1 MEAISRTFIR
11 RPKLAIVISLAI
23 AFCGGLCLL
32 HMPISDYPEI
42 APTMVSVSTTYA
54 GASPQVVAD
63 TVATPIEN
71 EINAVDNV
79 EYFDSRCNDS
89 GSYSLFVTFKAGT
102 DPDINLVNVQ
112 NAVKRAESKL
122 PGEVVQLG
130 TTVKKAQSD
139 YMLRVGFTA
148 AGPGTDLYLL
158 GNFACKEIKEA
169 LQRVEGV
176 SQVSSSASGE
186 YAMRV
191 WLDSMK
197 MDALGLSVFDVRTAI
212 SQQNIQPAA
221 GNVGNAFASQYLSY
235 KINVRGRLVAP
246 EEFAAIVVRTDPATG
261 ARVLLGD
268 IARCELGVQSYESEP
283 RVDGK
288 PAFYLSIYRDPDANT
303 VTTARRCKEVLDEWM
318 ARLPQGGECT
328 VTLDNTAFTREILGG
343 MVRSLALALA
353 IVALAL
359 FCVLGGW
366 RPALVAVLAIPF
378 TLAGA
383 FVFMRVVG
391 YSLNVFTAFGLV
403 MALGATAGNALAAV
417 DAVRREEDA
426 AAAMGGVSGAVAAA
440 TLVSLACYVPLV
452 FHGGMVGMMYVQFAA
467 TLCSALVLSSCLSLA
482 LLPSIGARLLRPTP
496 RPSLVARARE
506 AVAGFAERIYLAF
519 VRPLVAHPFLALLV
533 FLALSVL
540 LALPV
545 RRLASG
551 FVPKEDRGL
560 ILVEG
565 ELAEGS
571 SISRT
576 REVIARAH
584 ELLHDVPGV
593 EVFSSAAASSHIGRI
608 GENRAEIC
616 LKLAPWRERQ
626 AKGLTLESISAEVER
641 RLSAI
646 HSAKF
651 TLLYPTSINGLGG
664 YGGVAVFL
672 CALGAPDP
680 IRQAADAEAYA
691 EKLLSMP
698 QVKSAV
704 TTFSANSPQLYLS
717 VDRDKAQALGV
728 PANAIFSTLQSKLAS
743 FYVNDF
749 NVRGGAY
756 QVIVQ
761 NDISTRGD
769 LEDALDIRFPGVNG
783 AMVPLSSVGRFEHV
797 LGPRV
802 IPRFNKLPSAGIV
815 ITPADGCNSLDVVD
829 LIEKDPPDPS
839 RYVLNWSTMTYQER
853 SSRGRLGTV
862 VALSLVLMYLVL
874 VAKYESWTLP
884 LAAMLPSAVAV
895 GGGVAGMWLAGQ
907 PLSVYAQLGLLLL
920 LELPVRSIVLMM
932 DRARQARAGGGSLAE
947 AAVEGARRAFGVAA
961 SSGWV
966 FLAGLL
972 ALMWVPGVG
981 LATRRAF
988 GVVVASGVLA
998 FTLAGIV
1005 FAPALYAFF
1014 QGLRERLGRCR

>member
-1 MEAISRTFIR
+1 MEAIVRTFIR
-11 RPKLAIVISLAI
+11 RPKLALVLALAL

-32 HMPISDYPEI
+32 DMPISDYPEI

-130 TTVKKAQSD
+130 LTVKKAQSD
-139 YMLRVGFTA
+139 YMLRIGFTA
-148 AGPGTDLYLL
+148 SGAGTDLYLL
-158 GNFACKEIKEA
+158 GNFVCKEIKEA
-169 LQRVEGV
+169 LQRVDGV
-176 SQVSSSASGE
+176 SQVSSSSSGE

-191 WLDSMK
+191 WLDSLK

-221 GNVGNAFASQYLSY
+221 GNVGNAFASDFLSY
-235 KINVRGRLVAP
+235 KINVRGRLVTP
-246 EEFAAIVVRTDPATG
+246 EEFEAIVVRTDPATG

-283 RVDGK
+283 RVNGK
-288 PAFYLSIYRDPDANT
+288 PTFFLSIYRDPAANT

-318 ARLPQGGECT
+318 ARLPQGGECVT
-328 VTLDNTAFTREILGG
+328 TLDNTAFTREMLGG
-343 MVRSLALALA
+343 MVRSLALALG

-359 FCVLGGW
+359 LCLLGGW
-366 RPALVAVLAIPF
+366 RPAVASALAIPF
-378 TLAGA
+378 ALLGA
-383 FVFMRVVG
+383 FVFMRAAG
-391 YSLNVFTAFGLV
+391 YSLNVFTAFGLL
-403 MALGATAGNALAAV
+403 MSFGAVVGNAVLV
-417 DAVRREEDA
+417 TCAVRRAREAEADARDA
-426 AAAMGGVSGAVAAA
+426 AAVAMRRVAGAVVAA
-440 TLVSLACYVPLV
+440 TLVSVACYAPLA

-467 TLCSALVLSSCLSLA
+467 TLCSALVFSSAVSIVLLPALAARLARPRAGASRLGGGLQRAYLA
-482 LLPSIGARLLRPTP
+482 LA
-496 RPSLVARARE
+496 
-506 AVAGFAERIYLAF
+506 
-519 VRPLVAHPFLALLV
+519 RPLAAHPFAALVV
-533 FLALSVL
+533 FFVVAAA
-540 LALPV
+540 LALPA
-545 RRLASG
+545 RRLVGA
-551 FVPKEDRGL
+551 FVPKEDRG
-560 ILVEG
+560 IIMIEG

-571 SISRT
+571 SITRT
-576 REVIARAH
+576 REVIARAF

-593 EVFSSAAASSHIGRI
+593 AVFSSAAASSHIGRI
-608 GENRAEIC
+608 GENRAEIS

-626 AKGLTLESISAEVER
+626 EKGLTLESISAEVER
-641 RLSAI
+641 RLAAI
-646 HSAKF
+646 HNARF
-651 TLLYPTSINGLGG
+651 TLLYPTAINGLGG

-672 CALGAPDP
+672 CALGTPDP
-680 IRQAADAEAYA
+680 VRQAADAEAYA
-691 EKLLSMP
+691 AKLVKMP

-761 NDISTRGD
+761 NDVSTRGD
-769 LEDALDIRFPGVNG
+769 LEDALDIRFPGPNG
-783 AMVPLSSVGRFEHV
+783 AMVPLSSIGRFDYV

-802 IPRFNKLPSAGIV
+802 IPRFNKLPSAGVV
-815 ITPADGCNSLDVVD
+815 ITPAEGYNSLDVVD
-829 LIEKDPPDPS
+829 LIESDPPDPS
-839 RYVLNWSTMTYQER
+839 RYVLNWSTMTFQER
-853 SSRGRLGTV
+853 SSRGKLGFI
-862 VALSLVLMYLVL
+862 VAAALAFMYLVL

-884 LAAMLPSAVAV
+884 LAVMLPSAVAV
-895 GGGVAGMWLAGQ
+895 GGGVAGLWVTGQ
-907 PLSVYAQLGLLLL
+907 PLSVYAQLDQMLL
-920 LELPVRSIVLMM
+920 LEFPVRNAMLVA
-932 DRARQARAGGGSLAE
+932 DFARQARAEGMSLRDSV
-947 AAVEGARRAFGVAA
+947 VEGAGRAYGAVA

-966 FLAGLL
+966 FILALL
-972 ALMWVPGVG
+972 ALLFVPGVG
-981 LATRRAF
+981 MATRRAF
-988 GVVVASGVLA
+988 AIPVISGLLASLFLG
-998 FTLAGIV
+998 FV

-1014 QGLRERLGRCR
+1014 QGLRERFAR